1 MARRS
6 KCVTHLELLRPM
18 SSCDLVTEFWQFS
31 PVITKIKRPPKR
43 GQAPNKCG
51 PATNFKTAKA
61 LAQTSVTG
69 QSLIGAQQ
77 KRFRNLDAGYVGGF
91 EVDEQFEL
99 GWLLDRQVARLCA
112 LQYPVYV
119 SGGAT
124 IQVSASLGPY
134 LTKPPSSTNPGK
146 KYTAGSRLL
155 LARSTIRFL

>member
-1 MARRS
+1 
-6 KCVTHLELLRPM
+6 M

-112 LQYPVYV
+112 LQYPAARRYR
-119 SGGAT
+119 
-124 IQVSASLGPY
+124 SASLGP
-134 LTKPPSSTNPGK
+134 
-146 KYTAGSRLL
+146 
-155 LARSTIRFL
+155 

>member
-1 MARRS
+1 
-6 KCVTHLELLRPM
+6 M

-99 GWLLDRQVARLCA
+99 VGCSTGKSPGFVPFSILSTYPAARR
-112 LQYPVYV
+112 YR
-119 SGGAT
+119 
-124 IQVSASLGPY
+124 SASLGP
-134 LTKPPSSTNPGK
+134 
-146 KYTAGSRLL
+146 
-155 LARSTIRFL
+155 